1 MIRSI
6 FGVGIEV
13 FGSGAKRVYLK
24 ETLILKESFY
34 SKRANKL
41 PT

>member
-6 FGVGIEV
+6 FGVGTEV

-24 ETLILKESFY
+24 KNFDF
-34 SKRANKL
+34 KRVVLLEKS
-41 PT
+41 